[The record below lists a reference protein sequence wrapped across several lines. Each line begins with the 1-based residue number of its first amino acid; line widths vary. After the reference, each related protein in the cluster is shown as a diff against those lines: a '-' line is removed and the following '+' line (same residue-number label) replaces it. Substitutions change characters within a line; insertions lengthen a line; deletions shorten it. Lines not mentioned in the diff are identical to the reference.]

1 MSQSDKLAQSSED
14 LVYRIELW
22 GEGPSRSVERT
33 LARALSVQLARAI
46 FKAAQEEHP
55 GRRITLRKRNRT
67 LADTA
72 LTAPPP
78 TGRSDIAS

>member
-1 MSQSDKLAQSSED
+1 MSQSYKPAQSSED

-22 GEGPSRSVERT
+22 EVDPSGSVERT
-33 LARALSVQLARAI
+33 LARALSIHVARAI

-72 LTAPPP
+72 QVAPLSA
-78 TGRSDIAS
+78 RKSNIAS

>member
-1 MSQSDKLAQSSED
+1 MSQSDKPAQSSEG

-22 GEGPSRSVERT
+22 EVAPGRSVEQT
-33 LARALSVQLARAI
+33 LARALSIQLARAI

-72 LTAPPP
+72 EVAPPSV
-78 TGRSDIAS
+78 RKSDIAS